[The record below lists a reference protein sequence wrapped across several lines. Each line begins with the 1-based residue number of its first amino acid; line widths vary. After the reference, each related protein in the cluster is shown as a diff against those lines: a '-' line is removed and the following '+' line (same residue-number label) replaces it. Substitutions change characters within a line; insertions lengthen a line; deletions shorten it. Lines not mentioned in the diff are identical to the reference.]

1 MAGIFKAYD
10 VRGVVPEELDEP
22 RAHRLGR
29 AFVRFLIHPDESQIH
44 PNESHIHP
52 NESQDRRFT
61 GDPTDQR
68 FTGDPTIHPAQALS
82 VVVGHDA
89 RLSSPSL
96 AEAFIAGATDEGA
109 EVTTIGLVG
118 TCLTYFALGAHRFG
132 AGAMITASH
141 NPKQYNGFKLLRA
154 GVVPLSGESGLPE
167 VAALYQGISAEPF
180 TALEGRR
187 SRAGSSTPVRFLDV
201 YADYSR
207 HVLGF
212 IQADRILPLK
222 VVLDAGNG
230 AAGLAA
236 QRVFEA
242 LPQVRTIP
250 LNFQPDGNFPAHEP
264 NPQLAENR
272 REIEERIRAE
282 RADLG
287 IAWDGDGDRCY
298 FLDEEGRFID
308 GYYITALLIEAIL
321 RRYPGEKVIFDTR
334 LTWANLDAARAFS
347 GVPLINRAGHSFIKA
362 RMRAEG
368 AIFGGEVSGHFYFRR
383 NFFADDGMIPALLIL
398 ELLSTRREKLSQLV
412 RPLEE
417 KYPISGEINVQV
429 ADVDALLA
437 EMEGRYAD
445 GAIDH
450 LDGLSVEYPQWRF
463 NLRPSQT
470 EPLVRLNVEARQ
482 RELVEEKTAELL
494 ALLRR
499 DFPSPQSGE
508 QAAIGT
514 DFKSVP
520 IALKSVP
527 IAWKS

>member
-22 RAHRLGR
+22 RAYRLGR
-29 AFVRFLIHPDESQIH
+29 AFVRFLTHSNERQI
-44 PNESHIHP
+44 
-52 NESQDRRFT
+52 
-61 GDPTDQR
+61 G
-68 FTGDPTIHPAQALS
+68 PAQALT

-109 EVTTIGLVG
+109 EVTAIGLVG
-118 TCLTYFALGAHRFG
+118 TCQTYFALGAHCFG

-167 VAALYQGISAEPF
+167 VSALYQGISAEP
-180 TALEGRR
+180 TAMLDSR
-187 SRAGSSTPVRFLDV
+187 RAGARHAAPHLDI
-201 YADYSR
+201 YAEYSR
-207 HVLGF
+207 HVLSF

-264 NPQLAENR
+264 NPQLPENR
-272 REIEERIRAE
+272 CEIEERIRAE
-282 RADLG
+282 GADLG

-298 FLDEEGRFID
+298 FLDEKGRFID

-321 RRYPGEKVIFDTR
+321 RRRPGEKVIFDTR
-334 LTWANLDAARAFS
+334 LTWANLDATHAF
-347 GVPLINRAGHSFIKA
+347 GGIPLINRAGHSFIKA

-368 AIFGGEVSGHFYFRR
+368 AIFGGEVSGHFYFRD

-398 ELLSTRREKLSQLV
+398 ELLSARGEKLSQLV
-412 RPLEE
+412 GPLEE
-417 KYPISGEINVQV
+417 KYPSSGEINVQA

-437 EMEGRYAD
+437 EIERRYAD
-445 GAIDH
+445 GTIDH

-463 NLRPSQT
+463 NLRSSQT

-482 RELVEEKTAELL
+482 RELVEKKTAELL
-494 ALLRR
+494 ALLRV
-499 DFPSPQSGE
+499 DPELWGQ
-508 QAAIGT
+508 I
-514 DFKSVP
+514 
-520 IALKSVP
+520 
-527 IAWKS
+527 

>member
-22 RAHRLGR
+22 RAYRLGR
-29 AFVRFLIHPDESQIH
+29 AFVRFLTHPSESQ
-44 PNESHIHP
+44 IHP
-52 NESQDRRFT
+52 NESQDRRFI
-61 GDPTDQR
+61 GDPTDRR
-68 FTGDPTIHPAQALS
+68 FIGGPATHPNELHIHPDESSIHPAIHPTPALS

-96 AEAFIAGATDEGA
+96 AEAFTAGATDEGA
-109 EVTTIGLVG
+109 EVTSIGLVG
-118 TCLTYFALGAHRFG
+118 TCQTYFALGAHRFG
-132 AGAMITASH
+132 AGAMVTASH
-141 NPKQYNGFKLLRA
+141 NPKQYNGFKLLRE
-154 GVVPLSGESGLPE
+154 GVAPLSGESGLPE
-167 VAALYQGISAEPF
+167 VSALYQGISAEPF
-180 TALEGRR
+180 VSCEGRR
-187 SRAGSSTPVRFLDV
+187 VGARHAAPHLDI
-201 YADYSR
+201 YAEYSR
-207 HVLGF
+207 HVLSF

-236 QRVFEA
+236 QRVFEG

-282 RADLG
+282 GADLG

-308 GYYITALLIEAIL
+308 GYYITTLLIEAIL
-321 RRYPGEKVIFDTR
+321 RQHSGEKVIFDTR
-334 LTWANLDAARAFS
+334 LTWANLDAARAF
-347 GVPLINRAGHSFIKA
+347 GGIPLINRAGHSFIKA

-412 RPLEE
+412 GPLEE
-417 KYPISGEINVQV
+417 KYPISREINVQV
-429 ADVDALLA
+429 ADVEALLA
-437 EMEGRYAD
+437 EVERRYAD

-463 NLRPSQT
+463 NLRSSQT

-482 RELVEEKTAELL
+482 RELVEEKTAELM
-494 ALLRR
+494 ALLSTDLR
-499 DFPSPQSGE
+499 SPQ
-508 QAAIGT
+508 Q
-514 DFKSVP
+514 
-520 IALKSVP
+520 L
-527 IAWKS
+527 